1 MKKLLS
7 IILIALVDI
16 SILIA
21 TPSAPSPVNFSIE
34 FGKEGVY
41 EFGFYDYGVT
51 KPISTLVFAPQ
62 NATQLQSTPYETQFA
77 VKWNIASPLDYKLWL
92 EFASTS
98 GGSNSNQDYQ
108 DFMLKHVSSD
118 IGLNYSYKY
127 TSVDGATGEY
137 EIPETERNAMIGG
150 NGKESNKRFV
160 KLKEGYASDGAR
172 TGSAK
177 IDLTL
182 NPPKADGGG
191 YSFIQGQYVGY
202 VRLILEVG

>member
-1 MKKLLS
+1 MKKLLF
-7 IILIALVDI
+7 ILLITLVDI

-21 TPSAPSPVNFSIE
+21 TPSNPDAVNFSIE

-41 EFGFYDYGVT
+41 EFGFYDYGGT

-62 NATQLQSTPYETQFA
+62 NATQLQSTSYTTQFA

-92 EFASTS
+92 EFASKS
-98 GGSNSNQDYQ
+98 DGNPNQ

-137 EIPETERNAMIGG
+137 AIPEDDRNAIIG
-150 NGKESNKRFV
+150 NIIREENKRFV

-172 TGSAK
+172 TGSAQ

-182 NPPKADGGG
+182 DPPKTNNGSL
-191 YSFIQGQYVGY
+191 SFTQGQYVGY

>member
-41 EFGFYDYGVT
+41 EFGFYDYSES
-51 KPISTLVFAPQ
+51 KLISTLVFAPYD
-62 NATQLQSTPYETQFA
+62 ATQLHSTYYTTQFA

-92 EFASTS
+92 EFASSS
-98 GGSNSNQDYQ
+98 GGNSNQDY
-108 DFMLKHVSSD
+108 MLKHVSSN
-118 IGLNYSYKY
+118 IGLNYSYVVVGGDYY
-127 TSVDGATGEY
+127 TLLD
-137 EIPETERNAMIGG
+137 TERDAMIGG

-172 TGSAK
+172 AGSAK
-177 IDLTL
+177 IDLRL
-182 NPPKADGGG
+182 DPPKADGG
-191 YSFIQGQYVGY
+191 YSFTQGQYVGY